1 MAEQTQGCRDEPFP
15 ELPTDLHPNSYQKGL
30 GSSLKTQKIALHPW
44 NERRKKGVLKGK
56 FLHGFDHHQLFG
68 YQRQSCQSTQ
78 CHSLKSV
85 FMCMVGTVCPS
96 VTITL
101 FESKYV
107 YFLLPN
113 YVILLTCGMMV
124 SLERRS
130 CSPKL
135 AMLMPSITIF
145 PSAAS
150 RIRKIPKA
158 KDDFPAPVLPT
169 IPTYK

>member
-1 MAEQTQGCRDEPFP
+1 MGP
-15 ELPTDLHPNSYQKGL
+15 
-30 GSSLKTQKIALHPW
+30 GSSLKTQKRALHPC
-44 NERRKKGVLKGK
+44 NKRRKKGVLKGM
-56 FLHGFDHHQLFG
+56 FLHGFALHQLFG

-78 CHSLKSV
+78 CCSLSSV
-85 FMCMVGTVCPS
+85 F
-96 VTITL
+96 
-101 FESKYV
+101 F

-113 YVILLTCGMMV
+113 YVFLLTWGMMV

-169 IPTYK
+169 IPTYKYIQSKK